1 MTDDELDEIEKEVNS
16 ILEANRKRREK
27 YKQQQAEFEEKLG
40 ELRRKRYNLQRE
52 LEEKRKKRE

>member
-52 LEEKRKKRE
+52 LEEKT